1 VSPAYDPP
9 VPTVADHADLL
20 LSRRLAAQRLT
31 PATAAADPAEA
42 ARAVIGIQA
51 QDVRAAGLAI
61 RSRVP
66 GVTRAQ
72 IDAAPLIRTWTVR
85 GTAHLIAADDLP
97 WIDALTGP
105 RNRRRFDALMVKRE
119 NLGVA
124 RAILEPAIEI
134 LAAGPMTRAALIE
147 RLDERGLPS
156 LGEYSINVLMPW
168 LASSGRVI
176 GRADGT
182 FIATDPPPPVD
193 EDEALATLARR
204 YLAGYG
210 PASAADLARWSGLPI
225 TACRR
230 ALEAAG
236 PLEPLG
242 ELLALPDSIG
252 PPPPAPAVK
261 LLGAFDTAL
270 LGWASREPIVPA
282 VHDRRI
288 GGGGGMIRAVVLI
301 DGHAVGTWKLTGS
314 GRRRRLHIDAFVRPP
329 QPDALAVLGPELD
342 DVGRFLDIDLVLAS

>member
-1 VSPAYDPP
+1 
-9 VPTVADHADLL
+9 VPTADPDPTELL
-20 LSRRLAAQRLT
+20 LRRRLAAQRLSSGC
-31 PATAAADPAEA
+31 AADDPVA
-42 ARAVIGIQA
+42 AVRAVLGVQA

-66 GVTRAQ
+66 GVTRADV
-72 IDAAPLIRTWTVR
+72 DAAPLVRTWTVR

-124 RAILEPAIEI
+124 RALLEPAIDI

-182 FIATDPPPPVD
+182 FAATDPPPPVD

-230 ALEAAG
+230 AFEAAG
-236 PLEPLG
+236 PLESVG
-242 ELLALPDSIG
+242 ELAARPDRIG
-252 PPPPAPAVK
+252 PPPPAPAAK

-270 LGWASREPIVPA
+270 LGWVGREPIVPA
-282 VHDRRI
+282 AHDRRI

-301 DGHAVGTWKLTGS
+301 DGRAVATWKLTGS
-314 GRRRRLHIDAFVRPP
+314 GSRRRLLIDPFDRPP
-329 QPDALAVLGPELD
+329 PPAAVAALGPELD
-342 DVGRFLDIDLVLAS
+342 DVGRFLGLAVEPAS

>member
-1 VSPAYDPP
+1 MSPAYDPP
-9 VPTVADHADLL
+9 VSTAADHADLL
-20 LSRRLAAQRLT
+20 LRRRLAAQRLA
-31 PATAAADPAEA
+31 PATAAADAAEA

-61 RSRVP
+61 RSRVS
-66 GVTRAQ
+66 GVTRAEV
-72 IDAAPLIRTWTVR
+72 DAAPLVRTWTVR

-119 NLGVA
+119 NLDVA
-124 RAILEPAIEI
+124 RAILEPAIDI

-147 RLDERGLPS
+147 RLEERGLPS

-168 LASSGRVI
+168 LASSGRLV
-176 GRADGT
+176 GLADGT
-182 FIATDPPPPVD
+182 FVATDPPPPVD

-236 PLEPLG
+236 TLERLG
-242 ELLALPDSIG
+242 ELLALPNIG
-252 PPPPAPAVK
+252 PPSPAPAAK

-270 LGWASREPIVPA
+270 LGWASREPIVA
-282 VHDRRI
+282 AAHDRRI

-301 DGHAVGTWKLTGS
+301 DGRAVATWKLTGS
-314 GRRRRLHIDAFVRPP
+314 GPRRLLIEPFDRPLP
-329 QPDALAVLGPELD
+329 PAALAALGPELD
-342 DVGRFLDIDLVLAS
+342 DVGRFLGLAVEPAS

>member
-1 VSPAYDPP
+1 MPTMPIPPSSSCVAVSPRSAC
-9 VPTVADHADLL
+9 
-20 LSRRLAAQRLT
+20 RRGRG
-31 PATAAADPAEA
+31 PRIPAAAV
-42 ARAVIGIQA
+42 RAVLGVQA

-61 RSRVP
+61 RSRVAD
-66 GVTRAQ
+66 VTREQ
-72 IDAAPLIRTWTVR
+72 IDAAPLVRTWTVR

-124 RAILEPAIEI
+124 RAILEPAIDI
-134 LAAGPMTRAALIE
+134 LAAGPMTRADLIE

-156 LGEYSINVLMPW
+156 LGDRSINILMPW

-176 GRADGT
+176 GLADGR
-182 FIATDPPPPVD
+182 FVATDPPPPVD

-210 PASAADLARWSGLPI
+210 PASAADLARWSGLPV

-242 ELLALPDSIG
+242 ELLALAGRPG
-252 PPPPAPAVK
+252 AAAATRRRQPARRLRHDHAR
-261 LLGAFDTAL
+261 LG
-270 LGWASREPIVPA
+270 EPGA
-282 VHDRRI
+282 H
-288 GGGGGMIRAVVLI
+288 
-301 DGHAVGTWKLTGS
+301 
-314 GRRRRLHIDAFVRPP
+314 RRRRATIAGSAAAP
-329 QPDALAVLGPELD
+329 G
-342 DVGRFLDIDLVLAS
+342 

>member
-1 VSPAYDPP
+1 MIP
-9 VPTVADHADLL
+9 
-20 LSRRLAAQRLT
+20 RRRCAPSLG
-31 PATAAADPAEA
+31 
-42 ARAVIGIQA
+42 VQA

-61 RSRVP
+61 RSRVAD
-66 GVTRAQ
+66 VTREQ
-72 IDAAPLIRTWTVR
+72 IDAAPLVRTWTVR

-105 RNRRRFDALMVKRE
+105 RNQRRFDALMVKRE

-124 RAILEPAIEI
+124 RAILEPAIDI
-134 LAAGPMTRAALIE
+134 LAAGPMTRADLIE

-156 LGEYSINVLMPW
+156 LGDRSINILMPW

-176 GRADGT
+176 GLADGR
-182 FIATDPPPPVD
+182 FVATDPPPPVD

-210 PASAADLARWSGLPI
+210 PASAADLARWSGLPV

-242 ELLALPDSIG
+242 ELLAPPDALEP
-252 PPPPAPAVK
+252 PPPPAAAN
-261 LLGAFDTAL
+261 LLGAFDTTM
-270 LGWASREPIVPA
+270 LGWASREPIVA
-282 VHDRRI
+282 AAHDRRI
-288 GGGGGMIRAVVLI
+288 GGGAGMIRAVVLI
-301 DGHAVGTWKLTGS
+301 GGRAAGTWKLAGS
-314 GRRRRLHIDAFVRPP
+314 GSRRRLLIDPFDRPP
-329 QPDALAVLGPELD
+329 SAAAIAALGPELA
-342 DVGRFLDIDLVLAS
+342 DVGRFLGLDLELAS